1 MNIYIGNLNYRV
13 RENELQQRLEEY
25 GAVDSVKVIKDRE
38 TGRSKGYAFAEMP
51 NAVEAQRAI
60 SEMNETE
67 FEGRQMVVKEAL
79 PRAWGITSLWT
90 NERIVHDRALQ
101 RQQDGARHHAH
112 TPASLPITTAGFEL

>member
-13 RENELQQRLEEY
+13 RENELQKRLEEY

-51 NAVEAQRAI
+51 NTAEAQRAI

-67 FEGRQMVVKEAL
+67 FEGRQMVDKEAL
-79 PRAWGITSLWT
+79 PRA
-90 NERIVHDRALQ
+90 
-101 RQQDGARHHAH
+101 
-112 TPASLPITTAGFEL
+112 